1 MQYIDLESVKRI
13 TNGDLIVRGYPEEIL
28 KSKYEDGWLVVNNLR
43 ATEELEVEKTGMLAE
58 NVSLLHAKRKLQ
70 YGELIDNHWYIL
82 DANLQ

>member
-1 MQYIDLESVKRI
+1 MQLIDTESVKRI

-28 KSKYEDGWLVVNNLR
+28 KSHYEDGWLVVDNLR

-58 NVSLLHAKRKLQ
+58 NVSLVHAKRKLQ
-70 YGELIDNHWYIL
+70 YDELVDNHWYIL

>member
-1 MQYIDLESVKRI
+1 MQYIDPESVKRI

-58 NVSLLHAKRKLQ
+58 NVSLVHAKRTLP